1 MTQSKMADTQIQMPS
16 DSFIYKKKGE
26 KKMKGER
33 GEEGYGEEGGING
46 GEINKGQYGRGGKG
60 TTQFATYTEVNA
72 K

>member
-46 GEINKGQYGRGGKG
+46 GEIKKGQYGRGGKG